1 MEAALGV
8 LTLSERLSP
17 YVLDASRDNFERL
30 ILGNSAKGLVLAYFW
45 SPRAG
50 PCLVLMPRL
59 VKLAAE
65 FAGRFL
71 LVMVNTDELSAPARR
86 LGVTSVPTV
95 KFFLRG
101 EIVHTVHGAESELAF
116 REALHRYLADEQD
129 RARMAALALHQ
140 AGDTEAAIAALARI
154 AVDAPEDLAVAA
166 DLAKLLTLAGRPAEA
181 LALLA
186 ALPPEAR
193 AAPRI
198 AALLVHL
205 ELIDAA
211 VGETGGD
218 TDAER
223 LALAARAL
231 FDDDPEAAL
240 GHLLEL
246 ARRAPQFRDDIGRRA
261 MIALFAM
268 LGPEH
273 ALTRTFRPRLAELSS

>member
-1 MEAALGV
+1 MF
-8 LTLSERLSP
+8 
-17 YVLDASRDNFERL
+17 DASRENFERL

-45 SPRAG
+45 SPKAG

-65 FAGRFL
+65 FGGRFL
-71 LVMVNTDELSAPARR
+71 LVMVNTDELGAPARN

-101 EIVHTVHGAESELAF
+101 VTVHTVHGAESEAVF
-116 REALHRYLADEQD
+116 REALHRYLAGEQD
-129 RARMAALALHQ
+129 RARMAALSLHQ
-140 AGDTEAAIAALARI
+140 AGDTESAIAALARI
-154 AVDAPEDLAVAA
+154 AVEAPEDLAVAA

-186 ALPPEAR
+186 ALPHGVR
-193 AAPRI
+193 AAPGI

-211 VGETGGD
+211 QGGRVGD
-218 TDAER
+218 VDAER
-223 LALAARAL
+223 LTLAARAL
-231 FDDDPEAAL
+231 FDDDMETAL

-246 ARRAPQFRDDIGRRA
+246 ARHAPQFRDDIGRRA
-261 MIALFAM
+261 MIAIFTM

-273 ALTRTFRPRLAELSS
+273 TLTRTFRPRLAELSS

>member
-1 MEAALGV
+1 VEAALGI

-17 YVLDASRDNFERL
+17 YVLDASQENFERL

-45 SPRAG
+45 SPKAG

-65 FAGRFL
+65 FGGRFL
-71 LVMVNTDELSAPARR
+71 LVMVNTDALGALARR

-101 EIVHTVHGAESELAF
+101 EIVHTIHGAESDREF

-129 RARMAALALHQ
+129 RARMLALSLHQ

-166 DLAKLLTLAGRPAEA
+166 DLAKLLTLAGRSTEA

-186 ALPPEAR
+186 ALPPGLR
-193 AAPRI
+193 AAPGI
-198 AALLVHL
+198 ATLLVHL

-211 VGETGGD
+211 SGEAGGD
-218 TDAER
+218 TDAKQ
-223 LALAARAL
+223 LTLAARAL
-231 FDDDPEAAL
+231 FDDDPETAL
-240 GHLLEL
+240 EHLLEL
-246 ARRAPQFRDDIGRRA
+246 ARQAPQFRDDIGRRA

-268 LGPEH
+268 LGPKH
-273 ALTRTFRPRLAELSS
+273 PLTRSFRPRLAELNS